1 MRGRTIRLKGTV
13 WQRPNGRWSVLT
25 PEMYDPKVGR
35 NRRIALGTFDSEEK
49 AEEARRTWVHKGG
62 GAPPTA
68 ELPTRPLTVAT
79 YLRNW
84 LANDIADEVACGHLA
99 WSTGRDYEQVVKNQH
114 PPVPAHRRRIE

>member
-13 WQRPNGRWSVLT
+13 WQRPNGSWSVLT

-68 ELPTRPLTVAT
+68 ELPTRRLTVAT
-79 YLRNW
+79 YLRNC
-84 LANDIADEVACGHLA
+84 LAKYIADLPARVSLA
-99 WSTGRDYEQVVKNQH
+99 SS
-114 PPVPAHRRRIE
+114 